1 MKFKLNKYIIDD
13 IVNSEHPSDFE
24 TTEEYSVLILRL
36 PYIKDNRVKVIS
48 YAFLIKD
55 NRVYEYCR
63 DSKEFV
69 LLGDFNT
76 LYNFL
81 DVRIDKI
88 LAKISKLQ
96 TTIEKMEDRLY
107 ENRYDKDFPNEWLML
122 KKELALIERLMA
134 HSMVTFQRFLK
145 YHKDNLEELAFK
157 DLEEHIDRAFR
168 FSKSALEK
176 LDNLYSFYRAKMDE
190 KMNNIV
196 FVLTI
201 ISAIFLPLTL
211 ITGFFGMNTSDLP
224 FTQGSNGTLKATI
237 LALLFEIPFIWWIW
251 KMIKKD

>member
-24 TTEEYSVLILRL
+24 TTKEYAVLILRL
-36 PYIKDNRVKVIS
+36 PYIKENKVKVIS

-55 NRVYEYCR
+55 DKVYEYLR
-63 DSKEFV
+63 ESKEFIP
-69 LLGDFNT
+69 LGDFKA
-76 LYNFL
+76 LHNFL
-81 DVRIDKI
+81 DIRIDKI

-107 ENRYDKDFPNEWLML
+107 ENNIDSNFPNEWLML
-122 KKELALIERLMA
+122 KKELALIERLMG
-134 HSMVTFQRFLK
+134 HSMVAFQRFLK
-145 YHKDNLEELAFK
+145 HFKDELDELAYK

-168 FSKSALEK
+168 FSKSGIEK
-176 LDNLYSFYRAKMDE
+176 LDNLYNFYRAKMDE
-190 KMNNIV
+190 KMNKIV

-224 FTQGSNGTLKATI
+224 FTQGDHGTLKVTL
-237 LALLFEIPFIWWIW
+237 LALIFEIPFVWWIW
-251 KMIKKD
+251 RMMRK

>member
-24 TTEEYSVLILRL
+24 TTKEYAVLILRL
-36 PYIKDNRVKVIS
+36 PYIKENKVKVIS

-55 NRVYEYCR
+55 GKVYEYCR

-69 LLGDFNT
+69 LLGDFST
-76 LYNFL
+76 LYNYL

-88 LAKISKLQ
+88 LAKISRLQ

-107 ENRYDKDFPNEWLML
+107 ENDIDSDFPNEWLML

-134 HSMVTFQRFLK
+134 HSMVAFQRFLK
-145 YHKDNLEELAFK
+145 HFKEDLDELAYK

-176 LDNLYSFYRAKMDE
+176 LDNLYNFYRAKMDE
-190 KMNNIV
+190 KMNRIV

-224 FTQGSNGTLKATI
+224 FTQGAHGTLKATV
-237 LALLFEIPFIWWIW
+237 LAILFEVPFVWWIW
-251 KMIKKD
+251 KMMRD